1 MENIIEKIAF
11 LKKERNALILAHY
24 YQIPEVQQIADFVG
38 DSFELCKIAKRA
50 QEEVIVLC
58 GVYFMAESV
67 KILSPEK
74 TVLIPNINAGCPMAD
89 MIKPEDV
96 RNLRHQYKE
105 AAVVTYINS
114 SAAVKAESDICC
126 TSSNAVEI
134 VNSLPNEE
142 IIFVPDKNLGSY
154 VSRFT
159 NKKFIYFDGYC
170 HVHNNITLQ
179 DLERERKLHPNA
191 PVLVHPECRAEVV
204 DHADFVGSTSR
215 ILDYA
220 TRSEQKEFIIG
231 TEKGI
236 LYSLKQNNPDKEFY
250 PLSANLICP
259 NMKKTSLASVL
270 SCLEDEANHVECS
283 EKIIEA
289 AALSLNKMLAVM
301 SQKER

>member
-11 LKKERNALILAHY
+11 LKKEKNALILAHF
-24 YQIPEVQQIADFVG
+24 YQLPEIQQIADFVG

-50 QEEVIVLC
+50 KEEVIVLC

-89 MIKPEDV
+89 MIKPKDV
-96 RNLRHQYKE
+96 RNLRDQYKE

-170 HVHNNITLQ
+170 HVHNNITLE
-179 DLERERKLHPNA
+179 DLKREKKLHPNA
-191 PVLVHPECRAEVV
+191 PILVHPECTAEVV
-204 DHADFVGSTSR
+204 DHADFVGSTSKM
-215 ILDYA
+215 LNYA

-236 LYSLKQNNPDKEFY
+236 FYSLKQNNPDKEFY
-250 PLSANLICP
+250 SLSANLICP

-270 SCLEDEANHVECS
+270 SCLENEANQIEIS

-289 AALSLNKMLAVM
+289 AALSLNHMLAVM

>member
-11 LKKERNALILAHY
+11 LKKEKNALILAHY

-50 QEEVIVLC
+50 KEEVIVLC

-67 KILSPEK
+67 KILAPEK

-96 RNLRHQYKE
+96 RNLRNQYKE

-159 NKKFIYFDGYC
+159 NKKFIFFDGYC

-191 PVLVHPECRAEVV
+191 PILVHPECIAEVV

-215 ILDYA
+215 ILNYA

-236 LYSLKQNNPDKEFY
+236 FYSLKQNNPDKEFY
-250 PLSANLICP
+250 SLSANLICP

-270 SCLEDEANHVECS
+270 SCLEDETNHVECS
-283 EKIIEA
+283 EKIIAA